1 MIQNAAMHTNEF
13 PFLDAAALRA
23 FELLEI
29 PIHIYSFETQSLAWA
44 NGEAIRLWNA
54 SSLAELQQRVL
65 TPFSSSTS
73 RRLKSYLEG
82 FRRGET
88 FQESWTVYP
97 KGMPVPALV
106 RVSGVSLHGHREAML
121 CENRL
126 LGPLDLPGDELR
138 AIEALRHTPALIS
151 MIADDGQVLLQN
163 PAAKEF
169 FAARADAAAELGAEF
184 SSVFADPS
192 DYQWLL
198 KQLQDAGHAERTVA
212 ITGSKSC
219 MHTIQATRI
228 VDPLSGAPFTL
239 WVQQDVSEL
248 WDTTQRLAESEAALD
263 VMLGL
268 NASPALVLDAADGS
282 LLKANFSGQSLFRL
296 RGEKAKVD
304 HSVFAEK
311 KVERDFVDRVLAE
324 GSYSKVALLATDTG
338 RTFWAMISGTRLPFG
353 NSGSLLMIINDIDD
367 LQKAAEELETALTFE
382 RQISKMQRSVL
393 QIASHEFRT
402 PLSVIDGAAQRISRR
417 AHEIT
422 PEQLVE
428 LASRIRNFVSQL
440 ISLLD
445 QTIERA
451 KLNEVGVKSSPVP
464 SRLHHLMHDLA
475 RSFSDIVDISVHSS
489 VEDLPDLLFDKSLVS
504 QAFVNL
510 IENAIKYSKSRANIK
525 IWAEIED
532 GSAAIYVRDRGI
544 GIPAEQREAVF
555 SDGVRGTNVGE
566 RPGSGLGLSIVRKI
580 FVAQG
585 GGIVVWDSSDKG
597 TTMKIALPVACA
609 SPEVRST

>member
-1 MIQNAAMHTNEF
+1 MIQNTAMQTNEF
-13 PFLDAAALRA
+13 PFLDDAALRA

-44 NGEAIRLWNA
+44 NSEAIRLWSA
-54 SSLAELQQRVL
+54 SSLEELRQRVL

-73 RRLKSYLEG
+73 RRLQSYLEG

-97 KGMPVPALV
+97 KGVPVPALV

-151 MIADDGQVLLQN
+151 MMSDDGQILLQN

-169 FAARADAAAELGAEF
+169 FAARADAVAEQGGEL

-198 KQLQDAGHAERTVA
+198 KQLQDVGHAERTVA
-212 ITGSKSC
+212 IVGSNSC
-219 MHTIQATRI
+219 THTVQATRI
-228 VDPLSGAPFTL
+228 ADPLTGAPFTL

-282 LLKANFSGQSLFRL
+282 LMKANFAGQSLFRL
-296 RGEKAKVD
+296 EGEGGKID
-304 HSVFAEK
+304 RSIFAEK
-311 KVERDFVDRVLAE
+311 KVERDFVDRVFAE
-324 GSYSKVALLATDTG
+324 GSHSMVALLVTGTG

-353 NSGSLLMIINDIDD
+353 SSGSLLMIINDIDD
-367 LQKAAEELETALTFE
+367 LQKTAAELETALTFE

-402 PLSVIDGAAQRISRR
+402 PLSVIDGAAQRISKR
-417 AHEIT
+417 ANEIT
-422 PEQLVE
+422 PDQLVE

-440 ISLLD
+440 GSLLD

-451 KLNEVGVKSSPVP
+451 KSNETGVKSSPVP
-464 SRLHHLMHDLA
+464 SRLHHIMHDVA
-475 RSFSDIVDISVHSS
+475 RSFADFVDISVDSS
-489 VEDLPDLLFDKSLVS
+489 VEDLPELLIDQSLVS
-504 QAFVNL
+504 QAFTNL
-510 IENAIKYSKSRANIK
+510 IENAIKYSQNRAK
-525 IWAEIED
+525 IEIYAEVGD
-532 GSAAIYVRDRGI
+532 GSVAIFVRDRGI
-544 GIPAEQREAVF
+544 GIPADQREAVF
-555 SDGVRGTNVGE
+555 SEGIRGTNVGQ
-566 RPGSGLGLSIVRKI
+566 RPGSGLGLSIVKKI
-580 FVAQG
+580 FLAQG
-585 GGIVVWDSSDKG
+585 GDIVVFDSSAEG
-597 TTMKIALPVACA
+597 TIMKIVLPVACA
-609 SPEVRST
+609 L